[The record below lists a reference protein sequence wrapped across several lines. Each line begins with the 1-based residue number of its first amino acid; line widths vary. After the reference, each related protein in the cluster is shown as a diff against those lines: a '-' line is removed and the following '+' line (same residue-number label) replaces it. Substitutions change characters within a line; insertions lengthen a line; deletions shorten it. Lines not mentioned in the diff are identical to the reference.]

1 MEKYNDRV
9 LLLGK
14 MYHQFY
20 DDIINQNFTE
30 KEWEEFNSNKSKVYQ
45 TLGIERKTFY
55 IDDRGSKWIEPI
67 DTDQQDEDWNTF
79 YKKFT
84 DEFEGIVIKWMKRK
98 KEQGWSEFIEYLTI
112 RSDEFI
118 RDIKFYYDFRRS
130 EDDEGEDDDDDYYE
144 ELMGLSD
151 PHDDP
156 FEDDDNELEG
166 LIEDKPIDTG
176 TDGDPDPSIED
187 ILRDLRG
194 EVEDERRE
202 LLNGEQVNGE
212 QQ

>member
-20 DDIINQNFTE
+20 DDIVKQNFTE
-30 KEWEEFNSNKSKVYQ
+30 NEWEEFNSDKSKVFQ
-45 TLGIERKTFY
+45 TLGIERKTLY
-55 IDDRGSKWIEPI
+55 IDDKGSKWIEPI
-67 DTDQQDEDWNTF
+67 DTVQQDEDWNTF

-84 DEFEGIVIKWMKRK
+84 DEFEDVVIKWMKRK

-118 RDIKFYYDFRRS
+118 RDVNTYYEFHRR
-130 EDDEGEDDDDDYYE
+130 EDDEGEDEEDEYFEKMTEVFESLESRVEEGDD
-144 ELMGLSD
+144 
-151 PHDDP
+151 
-156 FEDDDNELEG
+156 ELEG
-166 LIEDKPIDTG
+166 LIEDRPVGTG
-176 TDGDPDPSIED
+176 TDGDTDPSVED
-187 ILRDLRG
+187 ILRDLRR

-202 LLNGEQVNGE
+202 LLNGEQVDGE

>member
-20 DDIINQNFTE
+20 DDIVKQNFTE
-30 KEWEEFNSNKSKVYQ
+30 NEWEEFNSNKSKVFQ
-45 TLGIERKTFY
+45 TLGIERKTLY
-55 IDDRGSKWIEPI
+55 IDDKGSKWIEPI
-67 DTDQQDEDWNTF
+67 DTVQQDEDWNTF

-84 DEFEGIVIKWMKRK
+84 DEFEDVVIKWMKRK

-118 RDIKFYYDFRRS
+118 RDVNTYYEFHRR
-130 EDDEGEDDDDDYYE
+130 EDDEGEDEEDEYFEKLIEVFESHDSRVEEGDD
-144 ELMGLSD
+144 
-151 PHDDP
+151 
-156 FEDDDNELEG
+156 ELEG
-166 LIEDKPIDTG
+166 LIDDKPIDTV
-176 TDGDPDPSIED
+176 TDGDLDPSIED
-187 ILRDLRG
+187 ILLDLRR

-202 LLNGEQVNGE
+202 LLNGEQIDGE
-212 QQ
+212 QE